1 MIVKV
6 INQVIILSLMMLI
19 GVFAKKKNI
28 ITEEGEKSLSS
39 FLVNITLPSL
49 LITSFNYRYSE
60 KMIANAES
68 IFLYSIIIHIV
79 IILLSKVCAY
89 RYEDKVKKVM
99 RFIII
104 FSNSGFMGYPVLEG
118 LFGKVGIF
126 YGAIFNIPLNIF
138 MFSVG
143 IAIYTGKND
152 IKNIKNVISNPVII
166 STIVGFLMFV
176 FSIKLPYVVD
186 TTLSSVGSMTTPL
199 SMIIVGTM
207 LAGVK
212 LKDIFSGFQVYYT
225 SFMRLILV
233 PLVTVLLLKLMKAD
247 SFMIQI
253 CAVIEAMPS
262 AVLASVL
269 AQQYGADSKLAARSV
284 FITTIISMVTIPIVV
299 ICIQFLTKV

>member
-1 MIVKV
+1 
-6 INQVIILSLMMLI
+6 MMLI

-28 ITEEGEKSLSS
+28 ITEEGEKSLSK
-39 FLVNITLPSL
+39 FLVTITLPSL
-49 LITSFNYRYSE
+49 LITSFNYSYSE
-60 KMIANAES
+60 KMIANAKS
-68 IFLYSIIIHIV
+68 IFLYSVIIHVV

-89 RYEDKVKKVM
+89 KYEDRVKKVV

-126 YGAIFNIPLNIF
+126 YGAVFNIPLNIF
-138 MFSVG
+138 MFSAG

-152 IKNIKNVISNPVII
+152 IKNIKNVALNPVII

-186 TTLSSVGSMTTPL
+186 TTLSSVGSITTPL

-207 LAGVK
+207 LGGVK
-212 LKDIFSGFQVYYT
+212 LKDVFSGFQVYYT

-233 PLVTVLLLKLMKAD
+233 PIVVILLLKLLRAD

-253 CAVIEAMPS
+253 CAVIEAMPA

-269 AQQYGADSKLAARSV
+269 AQEYGADSKLAARSIFV
-284 FITTIISMVTIPIVV
+284 TTIMSILTIPIIV
-299 ICIQFLTKV
+299 IFMQFLTKV